1 MDTTYSTTIRA
12 EGMVYSHN
20 LTLHLR
26 ASDYAKHFHN
36 DCEFLYF
43 IDGAGEYVVEE
54 RRYRVTSGDLM
65 LIPPGKYHFLDAPD
79 GRRYERFVLHA
90 SPAFF
95 SDPTLPARVADL
107 SACFLLSDYPLI
119 REALDGLIAEEKRY
133 APADFALLA
142 RSTLERVMLS
152 LLYTYDARITDEGEN
167 SPLVMSAL
175 GYISEHLS
183 EIKCADDVARGIYA
197 SVSTLMHGFQKQMQ
211 IPLMRYVRIKKILEA
226 DRLLSEGVRATEAAE
241 RAGFS
246 DYTAFYRLYRH
257 HFGRAPRESRA
268 RRTGAGDT
276 PARG

>member
-1 MDTTYSTTIRA
+1 
-12 EGMVYSHN
+12 MVYSHN

-90 SPAFF
+90 APAFF

-152 LLYTYDARITDEGEN
+152 LLYTYDARIPNEGEN
-167 SPLVMSAL
+167 SPLVTSAL
-175 GYISEHLS
+175 GYISAHLS

-246 DYTAFYRLYRH
+246 DYTAFYRLYHR
-257 HFGRAPRESRA
+257 HFGRVPRESRA
-268 RRTGAGDT
+268 RRTGMGEASKRD
-276 PARG
+276 